1 MNFSSQIAKHLR
13 EIYFGKNWTGAN
25 YTEVLK
31 DVSWEE
37 ATRQISDYNT
47 ILKLVFHTQYFI
59 KAIIP
64 VLDGKELDTH
74 DKFSF
79 DHPMISSETDWQ
91 QLLITIY
98 ADVELL
104 ASKIEKLSDE
114 QLVTDFADSKYGNYY
129 RNLHGIIE
137 HCHYH
142 LGQIVIIKKLIRNS
156 VFNNLNQGGT

>member
-1 MNFSSQIAKHLR
+1 
-13 EIYFGKNWTGAN
+13 
-25 YTEVLK
+25 
-31 DVSWEE
+31 
-37 ATRQISDYNT
+37 
-47 ILKLVFHTQYFI
+47 
-59 KAIIP
+59 
-64 VLDGKELDTH
+64 
-74 DKFSF
+74 
-79 DHPMISSETDWQ
+79 MISSETDWQ